1 MKHQAR
7 NELCYETI
15 WLVRRLF
22 RALAQHADDYLEE
35 YGLSAADRAVME
47 FLYPDKELTV
57 PAIAEQYDVSRQHV
71 QVTVN
76 SLLEK
81 SVIGTVPNPRHKR
94 SSLVLLTKAGRK
106 AFSSVRRQE
115 SAIVSDLFSA
125 VSDSELKSTHHT
137 LGKLFRQLQ

>member
-7 NELCYETI
+7 NELCYETT

-22 RALAQHADDYLEE
+22 RALAQHADDYLQE

-47 FLYPDKELTV
+47 FLHPDKELTV

-76 SLLEK
+76 RLLEK
-81 SVIGTVPNPRHKR
+81 GVIGTVPNPRHKR
-94 SSLVLLTKAGRK
+94 SSLVLLTEAGREV
-106 AFSSVRRQE
+106 FSGIRRQE
-115 SAIVSDLFSA
+115 SSIVSDLFSA
-125 VSDSELKSTHHT
+125 VSDSELETTHHT
-137 LGKLFRQLQ
+137 LGKLFRHLQ